1 MHKLVMILLLQGLLF
16 ITYSPSFAMAENDED
31 LKGEITVTGAREEQK
46 KADTPA
52 TVDMVDK
59 EQIRNIKPSHPSE
72 IVNRVPGVLVSV
84 TGGEGHTTSI
94 RQPLTTAAVYLYLE
108 DGIPIR
114 STGFFNH
121 NALYEVN
128 IPMADGLE
136 VTKGPGTSLY
146 GSDSIGGIINSLTKP
161 APQQTEAEANL
172 EAGSFG
178 WTRTLVGGGTSWG
191 NHGVRADLNVTHTDG
206 WRDSTDY
213 DRQSTTFRYDGFVG
227 DSLAIKSVIAY
238 SKIDQQTAGSSRLS
252 EEDYLNN
259 PEFNYTPISWRKVEA
274 LRFSVSLDSETAD
287 SLFSLTPYARMNKL
301 SYIANWSL
309 SYDPSILESSNDSV
323 GVIVKYRRK
332 FAPMDTMLVIGA
344 DIDQSPGGQ
353 IEDKI
358 KPSKEGNIYTG
369 YTNVGAI
376 YDYKVTFTGVS
387 PYVHLETK
395 PADKLLFSAG
405 VRYDNLGYGYINNL
419 DDVDTGSHRRP
430 ADTNVSYSHMSP
442 KLGAVYQFSSSFNGF
457 ISYKNAFRVPS
468 QSQLFRQGK
477 TENSVG
483 LKPVNVDS
491 YETGI
496 RWTSSRDTGLE
507 ISFYQMEKRDDI
519 VSYTYPD
526 KSSELNNAGKT
537 MHKGVE
543 VGAKT
548 RLADW
553 ATFNMSASWAEHTY
567 EDWKPKEDLDYSGNE
582 MSSAPKLVASA
593 WLTLT
598 PDFLGGASLE
608 LEYVKLGEYWLDDEN
623 TEKYDGHD
631 LFNLRVGYV
640 VGAYKIYGRVMNIT
654 DERWATAASYSQRGG
669 REFAPGSPLSFT
681 GGFTYSF

>member
-1 MHKLVMILLLQGLLF
+1 MRRLIMILLLQGLLF
-16 ITYSPSFAMAENDED
+16 NTYSPSLALAADDED

-52 TVDMVDK
+52 TVDMINK
-59 EQIRNIKPSHPSE
+59 KQIKDIKPSHPSE
-72 IVNRVPGVLVSV
+72 IVNRVPGVWVNV
-84 TGGEGHTTSI
+84 TGGEGHMTSI
-94 RQPLTTAAVYLYLE
+94 RQPLTTAPVYLYLE

-161 APQQTEAEANL
+161 APQQTEAEANV
-172 EAGSFG
+172 EVGSFG
-178 WTRTLVGGGTSWG
+178 WARTLLGAGTSWE
-191 NHGVRADLNVTHTDG
+191 NHGVRADLNATHTDG

-213 DRQSTTFRYDGFVG
+213 DRQSSTFRYDGFVG
-227 DSLAIKSVIAY
+227 DTLAIKSVITY

-287 SLFSLTPYARMNKL
+287 SLFSLTPYVRKNKL
-301 SYIANWSL
+301 SYLANWSL
-309 SYDPSILESSNDSV
+309 SYDPSIRETNNDSV
-323 GVIVKYRRK
+323 GLMAKYRRN
-332 FAPMDTMLVIGA
+332 FSPMNTMLVIGA
-344 DIDQSPGGQ
+344 DIDHSPGAQ
-353 IEDKI
+353 TEDKI
-358 KPSKEGNIYTG
+358 KPTKDGKVYTG
-369 YTNVGAI
+369 YTDVGAI
-376 YDYKVTFTGVS
+376 YDYDVAFTGVS
-387 PYVHLETK
+387 PYVHLEAK
-395 PADKLLFSAG
+395 PSDKLLLSAG
-405 VRYDNLGYGYINNL
+405 VRYDNLGYEYTNNL

-442 KLGAVYQFSSSFNGF
+442 KLGAVYKFTGSFNGF
-457 ISYKNAFRVPS
+457 VSYKNAFRVPS

-491 YETGI
+491 YETGV
-496 RWTSSRDTGLE
+496 RWAPSRDTGVE
-507 ISFYQMEKRDDI
+507 ISIYQMEKRDDI

-543 VGAKT
+543 LGAKT

-553 ATFNMSASWAEHTY
+553 ASVNVSASWAEHTY
-567 EDWKPKEDLDYSGNE
+567 EDWSPKEGVDYSGNE
-582 MSSAPKLVASA
+582 IPSAPNLVASA

-598 PDFLGGASLE
+598 PDFLGGGSLE
-608 LEYVKLGEYWLDDEN
+608 LEYVKLGEYWMNNEN
-623 TEKYDGHD
+623 TEKYDGHN
-631 LFNLRVGYV
+631 LFNLRVGYA

-669 REFAPGSPLSFT
+669 REFAPGSPLSFV